1 MSASRRGPRLSDSP
15 RQEAVLG
22 TVITILF
29 FVILVGWLAVVRVDA
44 AAYAAGRVEVVGSR
58 QAVQHPEGGVI
69 TSLQVQEGQLVQK
82 GQLLAVLGAP
92 TIDAEVESLKTQVI
106 QLRALRCRLIA
117 EENRAPLGCS
127 SDSLAPSPD
136 DSRQA
141 AASLAATSRQL
152 AIRKS
157 ALSTQ
162 RGVIAQRG
170 AQLRQQ
176 IVGLERQI
184 AANVLQQKLI
194 KQELEGV
201 KALAEKGYAPQT
213 RVRELERGAA
223 SLEGAY
229 GEYQALVARAR
240 EAIGENELQGLGV
253 DWQRSE
259 EVGESLLSAETRL
272 GELEPLLRAAMARQ
286 EAARIRAPASGR
298 VVGLSTFTVGGVIGA
313 GQRIMDI
320 VPQDTGLTIVAQVSP
335 NDADDLAVGT
345 RAEVRFSSIR
355 GRQLP
360 QVWGQ
365 LVTLSADS
373 IVDER
378 TGASFF
384 RAEIRVPPVE
394 WEKLS
399 APGYGT
405 QLRPGVP
412 VEVVLPL
419 RPRTMLSYLLEPI
432 QQSFWRSFREH

>member
-1 MSASRRGPRLSDSP
+1 
-15 RQEAVLG
+15 V
-22 TVITILF
+22 LF
-29 FVILVGWLAVVRVDA
+29 FVVLLGGLAVVRVDA

-58 QAVQHPEGGVI
+58 QAVQHPEGGVV
-69 TSLQVQEGQLVQK
+69 TSLKVQEGQLVRK
-82 GQLLAVLGAP
+82 GQLLAVLDAP
-92 TIDAEVESLKTQVI
+92 TVNAEVESLKAQVI

-117 EENRAPLGCS
+117 EESRGPLVCS
-127 SDSLAPSPD
+127 PDSLAPSPD
-136 DSRQA
+136 DTRQA

-162 RGVIAQRG
+162 RGVIAQRK

-201 KALAEKGYAPQT
+201 RALAEKGYAPQS

-240 EAIGENELQGLGV
+240 EAIGENELQSIGV

-259 EVGESLLSAETRL
+259 EVGESLLTAESRL
-272 GELEPLLRAAMARQ
+272 GELEPRLRAAMARQ
-286 EAARIRAPASGR
+286 EAALIRAPASGR

-320 VPQDTGLTIVAQVSP
+320 VPQDTGLTIVAEVSP
-335 NDADDLAVGT
+335 SDADDLEVGT
-345 RAEVRFSSIR
+345 RAEVRFTSIR
-355 GRQLP
+355 GRRVP
-360 QVWGQ
+360 PVWGQ

-373 IVDER
+373 MVDER
-378 TGASFF
+378 TGVNFF
-384 RAEIRVPPVE
+384 RAEIRVPPID
-394 WEKLS
+394 WERLS
-399 APGYGT
+399 APGYGA
-405 QLRPGVP
+405 QIRPGVP

-419 RPRTMLSYLLEPI
+419 RRRTMISYLVEPLL
-432 QQSFWRSFREH
+432 QSFWRSFREH